1 MQADTFWEFK
11 MSTTEKYVHSLKQIK
26 EAEDKSQ
33 KEIDEQR
40 KKVSEE
46 FQNFES
52 HVTKTVATARTEGE
66 KLVESALE
74 QARKK
79 ARIEADKIIEEA
91 KTKSKTISA
100 RIDAQAVRE
109 IIDIMLKE
117 V

>member
-26 EAEDKSQ
+26 EAENNAQ

-40 KKVSEE
+40 KRVSEE
-46 FQNFES
+46 FRNFES
-52 HVTKTVATARTEGE
+52 YVTKTVATARTDGE
-66 KLVESALE
+66 KLIESSVEQSW
-74 QARKK
+74 KK
-79 ARIEADKIIEEA
+79 ARAEAGKIVEA
-91 KTKSKTISA
+91 NTKSKTISA
-100 RIDAQAVRE
+100 RIDAQTVRE